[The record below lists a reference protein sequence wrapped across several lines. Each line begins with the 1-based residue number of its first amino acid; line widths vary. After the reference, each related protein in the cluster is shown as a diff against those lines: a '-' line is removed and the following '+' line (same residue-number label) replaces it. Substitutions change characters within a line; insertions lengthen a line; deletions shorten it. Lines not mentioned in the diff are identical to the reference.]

1 MCDFLG
7 TDEHGF
13 KKRHGWAARWV
24 RLYLLRAILK
34 YRHGSLPQSKLS
46 CELAKQAVTT
56 KCRDNIY
63 AEPSRV
69 FFKKPWIS
77 VPNIKLGMIIAHI
90 QNINISNYGKKFRKG
105 NQCHEVGAD
114 EV

>member
-1 MCDFLG
+1 M
-7 TDEHGF
+7 
-13 KKRHGWAARWV
+13 
-24 RLYLLRAILK
+24 LRAILK

-46 CELAKQAVTT
+46 RELAKQAVTT

-69 FFKKPWIS
+69 FLKKPWIS
-77 VPNIKLGMIIAHI
+77 VPNIKLGIIIEHI
-90 QNINISNYGKKFRKG
+90 RNINISNYGKKFRKG
-105 NQCHEVGAD
+105 NQSHKDGAD

>member
-1 MCDFLG
+1 M
-7 TDEHGF
+7 
-13 KKRHGWAARWV
+13 
-24 RLYLLRAILK
+24 LRAILK

-69 FFKKPWIS
+69 FLKKPWIS
-77 VPNIKLGMIIAHI
+77 VPKIKICG
-90 QNINISNYGKKFRKG
+90 QK
-105 NQCHEVGAD
+105 EVRPQMVFID
-114 EV
+114 HRLTQIDTD